1 MPYINIY
8 SSSCQ
13 SYPYFAV
20 TADSFLR
27 RCTEPGKVS
36 TRDLTTPH
44 ILLRVLVE
52 CHPQCHSRP
61 PENCSRGSSCGSL
74 SLFGA
79 PTESLR
85 AATGCW
91 TAHCSEYRASQT
103 VFNLNNLDNFN
114 MLYSGYRTCTT
125 VIQPLLH
132 VLLCYCILVA
142 GEQLLH
148 RGDGTLLLV
157 PRSPPW
163 SHLQTCAGE
172 DGSWGRREHNSTAN
186 QNQYQVQ

>member
-1 MPYINIY
+1 MDLYLY
-8 SSSCQ
+8 SG
-13 SYPYFAV
+13 
-20 TADSFLR
+20 LR
-27 RCTEPGKVS
+27 LSHKGLQQV
-36 TRDLTTPH
+36 DG
-44 ILLRVLVE
+44 LLIV
-52 CHPQCHSRP
+52 PS
-61 PENCSRGSSCGSL
+61 
-74 SLFGA
+74 
-79 PTESLR
+79 
-85 AATGCW
+85 
-91 TAHCSEYRASQT
+91 T
-103 VFNLNNLDNFN
+103 VFNLLNLDNFN